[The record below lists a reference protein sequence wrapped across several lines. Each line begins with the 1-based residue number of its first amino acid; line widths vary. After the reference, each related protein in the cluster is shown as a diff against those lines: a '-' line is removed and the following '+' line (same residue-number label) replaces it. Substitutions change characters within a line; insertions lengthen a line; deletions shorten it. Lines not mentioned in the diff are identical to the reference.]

1 MSRDHLGAVR
11 CTACTDS
18 QSSSGPGPCAAAL
31 VSDNSRLAGPH
42 DAAALQRIGHG
53 IHMTLFDKLQALIA
67 TTLKVPPAKITPTTQ
82 AEDLPSWDSLG
93 QVNLIM
99 ALEQTFD
106 VYIEVE
112 EFANLNSVPAILEHL
127 GKNGVS

>member
-1 MSRDHLGAVR
+1 MH
-11 CTACTDS
+11 
-18 QSSSGPGPCAAAL
+18 
-31 VSDNSRLAGPH
+31 
-42 DAAALQRIGHG
+42 GHG
-53 IHMTLFDKLQALIA
+53 IHMTLFDKLQATISS
-67 TTLKVPPAKITPTTQ
+67 TLKVPPAKITLATK

-112 EFANLNSVPAILEHL
+112 DFANLNSVPAILEHL